1 MSVTTHAD
9 PATQPLPEGIIQELA
24 EFEEHIKEFRR
35 GEIGEVKMQKI
46 RLQFGTYAQRQ
57 DGVQMVRIK
66 IPGAV
71 LSGDQ
76 LVCLADVADRFASSF
91 VHFTTREDA
100 QIYYL
105 KLEDAPEMMR

>member
-1 MSVTTHAD
+1 MTVTTHAD

-66 IPGAV
+66 IPGAGRTPRTAAG
-71 LSGDQ
+71 S
-76 LVCLADVADRFASSF
+76 FAFSLRRSRRGG
-91 VHFTTREDA
+91 T
-100 QIYYL
+100 
-105 KLEDAPEMMR
+105 P